1 MPNYLGT
8 RYVPSRLLQNYFTL
22 LFLHMVTLNSIFQR
36 LVLIEAEKR
45 CPPSKRG
52 RPRELRDDEA
62 LSVFFKVLRTG
73 MQWREVGGDVHY
85 STLLRKMHLWSK
97 NQVFDAAYTKAL
109 KTYKRL
115 FPTKHYCVDSSYVKN
130 AFGRECVGKNHT
142 DRGRKA
148 LKLSVVVD
156 QHGIAHGVCCH
167 PGNRPDVCLLQDTLR
182 SMLVDIE
189 SRPLYADKGYDS
201 RNNRKVCQTAGVQDR
216 IFRRRTTGT
225 RRTHAKR
232 IVVEHTFAWLKS
244 YRRLL
249 HFYDTTPV
257 TFRAFVVIALGH
269 ILARRVEGVRSSDF
283 SNFGAE

>member
-1 MPNYLGT
+1 
-8 RYVPSRLLQNYFTL
+8 
-22 LFLHMVTLNSIFQR
+22 MVALSSIFER
-36 LVLIEAEKR
+36 LVLLEAEAR

-52 RPRELRDDEA
+52 RPRELSDSEA

-73 MQWREVGGDVHY
+73 MQWREADGDVHY
-85 STLLRKMHLWSK
+85 TTLLRRMHVWSK
-97 NQVFDAAYTKAL
+97 NHVFDAAYTRAL

-115 FPTKHYCVDSSYVKN
+115 CPTTHYCVDSSYVKN

-156 QHGIAHGVCCH
+156 QHGIPHGICCH

-182 SMLVDIE
+182 SMLVDVE

-201 RNNRKVCQTAGVQDR
+201 RNNRKVCHAAGVQDR
-216 IFRRRTTGT
+216 IFRRRTTAT

-249 HFYDTTPV
+249 HFYDNTPV
-257 TFRAFVVIALGH
+257 ILRSFVVLALGN
-269 ILARRVEGVRSSDF
+269 ILGRRVDGVRRLFKFWGRVRRYTRTRGCKAGSTTSAPA
-283 SNFGAE
+283 SWRRSR